1 MVMVVVSCAVAVP
14 ILPISLF
21 WEEVMVYCILKA
33 CAVLWW
39 HQAIGQRD
47 TKKGPPHS
55 TILILI
61 VLHKPSI
68 RHSAGFNWSS
78 VLQNFWS
85 KRKSTTSVIIVR
97 FFCSH
102 RSHRTVPSYET
113 LLFDVVKN
121 LAYIFTSG
129 FTSRKTDTFYPDLVV
144 ITRRTGSV
152 LALTRLCSFAR

>member
-102 RSHRTVPSYET
+102 RSHRGSFLPTT
-113 LLFDVVKN
+113 LLWRREESC
-121 LAYIFTSG
+121 IFTSG
-129 FTSRKTDTFYPDLVV
+129 FTYRKTGTFYPDLVV